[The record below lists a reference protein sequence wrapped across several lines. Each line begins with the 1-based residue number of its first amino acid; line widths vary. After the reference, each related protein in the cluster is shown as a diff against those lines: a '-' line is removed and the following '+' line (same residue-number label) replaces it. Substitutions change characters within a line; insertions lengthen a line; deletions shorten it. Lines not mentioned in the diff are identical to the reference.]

1 MLDIIDIDYLF
12 FLLRWGLGFVEALKE
27 E

>member
-12 FLLRWGLGFVEALKE
+12 FLRWGLGFVEALKE
-27 E
+27 D